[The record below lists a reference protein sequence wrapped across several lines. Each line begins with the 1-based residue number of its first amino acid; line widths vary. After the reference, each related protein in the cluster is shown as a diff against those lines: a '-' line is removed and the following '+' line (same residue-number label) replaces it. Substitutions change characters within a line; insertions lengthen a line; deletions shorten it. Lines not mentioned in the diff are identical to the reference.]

1 MTAMT
6 DVRTA
11 HTSELGEEEL
21 AAIRALLDE
30 AFEGDFSDDDW
41 DHSVGGMH
49 VLVRDGDELIGH
61 GSVVQRRLLHGG
73 RALRTGYVEAVAV
86 RAGRRRRGV
95 ASAVMAELERVLRH
109 GAYELGALGA
119 AEDAAPLYA
128 GRGWRLWRGPSS
140 VLSPTGVRRTEEED
154 GHLYVLPLTA
164 KPDLDGELV
173 CDWRPGD
180 VW

>member
-1 MTAMT
+1 MT
-6 DVRTA
+6 VLRTA
-11 HTSELGEEEL
+11 HTSALTAAEL
-21 AAIRALLDE
+21 AAVRRLLDA

-49 VLVRDGDELIGH
+49 ALVLDGGELMAH
-61 GSVVQRRLLHGG
+61 GSLVQRRLLHSG

-86 RAGRRRRGV
+86 RAGHRRRGHG
-95 ASAVMAELERVLRH
+95 SAVMAALEHVLRH

-119 AEDAAPLYA
+119 ADEAVPLYT
-128 GRGWRLWRGPSS
+128 GRGWQRWLGPSS
-140 VLSPTGVRRTEEED
+140 VLAPAGIERTPDED
-154 GHLYVLPLTA
+154 GCIYVLPVGPTA
-164 KPDLDGELV
+164 LDLDGELT